1 MIARKSSAT
10 MGAAEEHST
19 CNCEEFECDNGRSR
33 AVLRVFEGFEYD
45 DGRSRAVLQVFEA
58 ATHTALTC
66 FLLLEQV
73 CVSFGAGCFDQLW
86 KPALPALPALSLP
99 SYLHITMLHS
109 CYCLPDSHVVQVLR
123 NTTDA
128 WCPLLVHAVL
138 IVFSIS
144 KRRSSLHGLSCSCS
158 SLQCLLRPVGAL
170 LSPGPSCLCS
180 ALPGP
185 GAWAMISATRSS
197 NLIAAGSQMRI
208 WNFWMHQKN
217 NYSPLCEFNPCNGR
231 PKNVKEC
238 IF

>member
-128 WCPLLVHAVL
+128 WCPLLVLCSSCSPSPRGVRLCMGCRARVRL
-138 IVFSIS
+138 CSVFSV
-144 KRRSSLHGLSCSCS
+144 
-158 SLQCLLRPVGAL
+158 LLVLCFPQARPVYAL
-170 LSPGPSCLCS
+170 LSR
-180 ALPGP
+180 ALV
-185 GAWAMISATRSS
+185 
-197 NLIAAGSQMRI
+197 
-208 WNFWMHQKN
+208 H
-217 NYSPLCEFNPCNGR
+217 GR
-231 PKNVKEC
+231 
-238 IF
+238 